1 MAKSMNKTNPDK
13 GIRYLALG
21 DSYTIGEGLTEEGRL
36 PVILA
41 KKLNEHGILVDK
53 PIIIA
58 KTGWTT
64 DELSQ
69 AINLARPNGPFDLVS
84 LCIGVNNQYRGRS
97 SQEYAA
103 EFSDLL
109 ETAIAFAQND
119 PGRVFVLSIPDWGY
133 TPFAKDR
140 DKELISKQIDEF
152 NRLKQETCLKFS
164 VEFIDITGF
173 TRQLEQPGTWLASD
187 GLHYSS
193 AMHMKWV
200 DAILES
206 QCIQRLMHHE

>member
-1 MAKSMNKTNPDK
+1 MNKTNPDK

-21 DSYTIGEGLTEEGRL
+21 DSYTIGEGLTEEGRW

-41 KKLNEHGILVDK
+41 KKLKEYDILVND
-53 PIIIA
+53 PVIIA
-58 KTGWTT
+58 KTGWTS

-69 AINLARPNGPFDLVS
+69 AINLARPDGPFDFVS
-84 LCIGVNNQYRGRS
+84 LCIGVNNQYRGRNS
-97 SQEYAA
+97 G
-103 EFSDLL
+103 EFAGEFTNLL
-109 ETAIAFAQND
+109 ETSIAFAKND
-119 PGRVFVLSIPDWGY
+119 PARVFVLSIPDWGH

-152 NRLKQETCLKFS
+152 NQLKRETCLKFS

-200 DAILES
+200 DAILKS